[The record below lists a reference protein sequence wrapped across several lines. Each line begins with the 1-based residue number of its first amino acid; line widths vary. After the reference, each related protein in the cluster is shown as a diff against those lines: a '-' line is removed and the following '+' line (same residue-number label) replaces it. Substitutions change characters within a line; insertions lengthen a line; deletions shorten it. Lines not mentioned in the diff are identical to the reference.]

1 MHGSCLQIAPGPQ
14 RLGIKRVSSCV
25 MDRSI
30 SRFLSLPIF
39 DDPFRSVLRDLKMD
53 HVEFWLAMS
62 DDDFESADEK
72 FSSFLPALTDDREIL
87 DKILVRLEMVNLLA
101 DMVARSSSR
110 VQAEIA
116 LDLGFGSA
124 EPPRVGS
131 KRAASQVITAL
142 QPPGS
147 VGVMPAGQG
156 SSAHVS
162 SIQDAENAE
171 KKKWGRRLSQIC
183 DRAGGAAGIN
193 DPAQCI
199 GLAPVEA
206 ARLKA
211 LAFEAGG
218 FRTIRQNVRNWEKFE
233 EWSAGRGLRVYPPT
247 IVAVMSYSQHLRDQG
262 CGPAVF

>member
-1 MHGSCLQIAPGPQ
+1 MHGSRLQFAPGPQ
-14 RLGIKRVSSCV
+14 RLGIKRTFSSA

-30 SRFLSLPIF
+30 SRFLGLPIF
-39 DDPFRSVLRDLKMD
+39 DDSFRSGLRDLKMD

-116 LDLGFGSA
+116 SDLGYGSA

-131 KRAASQVITAL
+131 KRVASQVIAAL

-156 SSAHVS
+156 SAAQVS

-183 DRAGGAAGIN
+183 DRAGSAADQRSCPVHRPGPCGSRSAQGPCVRSWGLQD
-193 DPAQCI
+193 DPTKCQKL
-199 GLAPVEA
+199 GKV
-206 ARLKA
+206 
-211 LAFEAGG
+211 
-218 FRTIRQNVRNWEKFE
+218 
-233 EWSAGRGLRVYPPT
+233 
-247 IVAVMSYSQHLRDQG
+247 
-262 CGPAVF
+262 

>member
-1 MHGSCLQIAPGPQ
+1 
-14 RLGIKRVSSCV
+14 

-30 SRFLSLPIF
+30 SRFLGLPIF
-39 DDPFRSVLRDLKMD
+39 DDQFRSVLRDLKMD

-72 FSSFLPALTDDREIL
+72 FSSFLPALTDDQEIL

-116 LDLGFGSA
+116 SDLGYGSA
-124 EPPRVGS
+124 EPPRVGF
-131 KRAASQVITAL
+131 KRAASQVIVAV

-147 VGVMPAGQG
+147 VGVLPAGQG
-156 SSAHVS
+156 SAAQVS
-162 SIQDAENAE
+162 SIQDAKNTE

-183 DRAGGAAGIN
+183 DRAGSAAGIN

-199 GLAPVEA
+199 GLAPAEA
-206 ARLKA
+206 ARLASGWPCLAQKWATLA
-211 LAFEAGG
+211 L
-218 FRTIRQNVRNWEKFE
+218 R
-233 EWSAGRGLRVYPPT
+233 L
-247 IVAVMSYSQHLRDQG
+247 
-262 CGPAVF
+262 